1 MKTHNKDVI
10 ICYNIIDTIYILN
23 INLLLLLF
31 LLLLLLL
38 IITID
43 N

>member
-31 LLLLLLL
+31 KLLL